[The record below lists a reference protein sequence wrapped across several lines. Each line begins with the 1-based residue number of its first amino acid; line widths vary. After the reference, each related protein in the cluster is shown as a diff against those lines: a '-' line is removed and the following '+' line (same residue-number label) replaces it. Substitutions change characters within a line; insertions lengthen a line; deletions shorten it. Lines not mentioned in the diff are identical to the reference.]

1 LVFAMEAVLSYLA
14 EVFNYI
20 VEELEYILKYPQDFF
35 SLEQLEEIELMFFK
49 GLDREYIFQEFIQK
63 YPESDSELVYLV
75 VNKIGDQGGV
85 LDPMDRLFL
94 KILED

>member
-1 LVFAMEAVLSYLA
+1 MEAVLSYLA
-14 EVFNYI
+14 KVFNYI

-49 GLDREYIFQEFIQK
+49 GLDREYIFQEFMQK

>member
-1 LVFAMEAVLSYLA
+1 MEAVLSYLA